1 MRMAKTFLL
10 LIVLVVVLAQL
21 VPPVGASPGN
31 AKPKTN
37 GKMLYHGGPVLW
49 TPPNIYFVFYGCW
62 TCNLP
67 GSNTDTMMILED
79 FASHLGNS
87 PYFRINTTYSDAS
100 GLTPNGS
107 IFYGGSTADFQYSS
121 GSELT
126 VDNIQEIISRQISIG
141 ALPLDTAGIYVVLAS
156 SDVGSTESG
165 FCEAPSSPYH
175 GDSQH
180 NGTPYKYAFVGNP
193 ERCKP
198 EAASQFIATNGS
210 VLPSPNGNL
219 AADAMVSAIAHA
231 LNEVVTNPFGN
242 AWFDRY
248 GLESADKCTGDFGQI
263 YPAPNGAVANMK
275 LGNRD
280 YLIQQ
285 NWVNNDR
292 KGYCAL
298 AYP

>member
-1 MRMAKTFLL
+1 MRIGKVVQL
-10 LIVLVVVLAQL
+10 LIVLVVVLAYL
-21 VPPVGASPGN
+21 VQPTEAKAGN
-31 AKPKTN
+31 SIPKTN
-37 GKMLYHGGPVLW
+37 GKMIYHGGPVLW

-67 GSNTDTMMILED
+67 GSNLDTITILAD

-87 PYFRINTTYSDAS
+87 PYSRINTTYWDANGS
-100 GLTPNGS
+100 TPNGS
-107 IFYGGSTADFQYSS
+107 VFYGGSVADFQYSV
-121 GSELT
+121 GSELS
-126 VDNIQEIISRQISIG
+126 VENIQEIISRQISLG

-156 SDVGSTESG
+156 SDVGSTATG
-165 FCEAPSSPYH
+165 FCEGPSSPYH
-175 GDSQH
+175 ANFLH
-180 NGTPYKYAFVGNP
+180 NGTPVKYAFVGNP

-198 EAASQFIATNGS
+198 EAAPQFIATNGS

-242 AWFDRY
+242 GWFDKY
-248 GLESADKCTGDFGQI
+248 GLESSDECYGRFGQI
-263 YPAPNGAVANMK
+263 YTTPNGAAANMK
-275 LGNRD
+275 LGTRD

-285 NWVNNDR
+285 NWVNTNL
-292 KGYCAL
+292 GYCAL